1 MKTRVSIC
9 SASGFLILCAL
20 VSVIAIAQNGASPT
34 DPIPVGTTVKT
45 EIQCGSAAGSM
56 ESYDASIS
64 VLKVLR
70 GADAW
75 NLLKEAN
82 PSNKQPQAGYEYM
95 LVRISFSM
103 KARGAPADKTFD
115 LGRPMQ
121 FLAIAADGREYL
133 APSLTLP
140 KPQLARTVGANQLA
154 EGWVAFMVEQKETNP
169 LMIFDPSS
177 GGAMGRG
184 RTVFF
189 KL

>member
-1 MKTRVSIC
+1 MKTRALIC
-9 SASGFLILCAL
+9 SALRFLAIYALLC
-20 VSVIAIAQNGASPT
+20 VIGIAQSGKSPT
-34 DPIPVGTTVKT
+34 DPIPVGTTAKT
-45 EIQCGSAAGSM
+45 EIQCGASAGSM
-56 ESYDASIS
+56 ESYDASIT

-70 GADAW
+70 GTDAW

-82 PSNKQPQAGYEYM
+82 PSNKQPHTGYEYV

-121 FLAIAADGREYL
+121 FVAISADGREYL

-140 KPQLARTVGANQLA
+140 KPELARTIRADQAA
-154 EGWVAFMVEQKETNP
+154 EGWVAFMVEQKERKP
-169 LMIFDPSS
+169 IMLFDPSS

-184 RTVFF
+184 RTIFF
-189 KL
+189 QF